1 LSSQFLTL
9 VGGLLILL
17 VQSLDLLQIIHV
29 AFSEHIQFIFALVFL
44 LGQNLILLHSLVHFL
59 LHPLDLLSA
68 LSNRCSLAFK
78 FCLQLAVLVTTLI
91 EYRGLVVD
99 LRPQSLN
106 EPYVAVNSL
115 SVLFLHQSLLFVQS
129 AKCLF

>member
-1 LSSQFLTL
+1 
-9 VGGLLILL
+9 
-17 VQSLDLLQIIHV
+17 
-29 AFSEHIQFIFALVFL
+29 VFL
-44 LGQNLILLHSLVHFL
+44 LRQNLILLHCLAHFL
-59 LHPLDLLSA
+59 LHALDLLGA
-68 LSNRCSLAFK
+68 LGNRCFLAFK
-78 FCLQLAVLVTTLI
+78 LCLQLAVLVTTLI